1 MVEPTIKGRPVF
13 SKSILGNFEI
23 FFVLGILT
31 LYALEFLGIHTFS
44 QLFSDDV
51 SQLTLLSF
59 QAGNDFIE
67 VPQIVLITFVPVIVI
82 IIIYFAVIKPRLRKR
97 KR

>member
-1 MVEPTIKGRPVF
+1 MVKAEIRGRPVF
-13 SKSILGNFEI
+13 TKSILGNAEI
-23 FFVLGILT
+23 FFVLGILI
-31 LYALEFLGIHTFS
+31 LYGLEFAGISTFS

-82 IIIYFAVIKPRLRKR
+82 IIIYFAILKPRLRKR
-97 KR
+97 K